1 MENKSFETI
10 TFDVEK
16 YLSKPSKLIS
26 YRKIE
31 EILSSTFKRSKDYKN
46 HRREG
51 TEYIDEWEKQ
61 KLGENFEDVP
71 MEILNYNF
79 DTEKTEFWNYGKK
92 SLIRGLML
100 AYENHYP
107 ITVSP
112 DMILIL
118 FLQGYSRF
126 MEKYSEKFRNQYVN
140 FEGKKELS
148 VKRNGITPEKATKE
162 IWQGIVDEFTTKIK
176 ESVGE
181 DIISN
186 LESNFTTTKP
196 VHLTTSQLSIMS
208 SMKQYFTYKVVMCVC
223 GISSIKL
230 EGSLEDWQKIKK
242 KFEFLSK
249 KEFGLNW
256 WTESLIP
263 IINKIIETKIYYSQN
278 KDINYELR
286 TFWKDMIRL
295 KKGWAYE
302 PTVID
307 GWIVKFIPNLTG
319 EEPKVYQKLEDSDI
333 PDEIISCPLKLIFID
348 ENNKKIKYDC
358 ALASGFYGMIQDEIT
373 YTVKPVIGYS
383 IVVEDKLKK

>member
-148 VKRNGITPEKATKE
+148 VKRNGITPEKATSE

-263 IINKIIETKIYYSQN
+263 IINKIIETKIYYNQN

>member
-61 KLGENFEDVP
+61 ELGENFEDVP

-148 VKRNGITPEKATKE
+148 VKRNGITP
-162 IWQGIVDEFTTKIK
+162 
-176 ESVGE
+176 
-181 DIISN
+181 
-186 LESNFTTTKP
+186 
-196 VHLTTSQLSIMS
+196 
-208 SMKQYFTYKVVMCVC
+208 
-223 GISSIKL
+223 
-230 EGSLEDWQKIKK
+230 
-242 KFEFLSK
+242 
-249 KEFGLNW
+249 
-256 WTESLIP
+256 
-263 IINKIIETKIYYSQN
+263 
-278 KDINYELR
+278 
-286 TFWKDMIRL
+286 
-295 KKGWAYE
+295 
-302 PTVID
+302 
-307 GWIVKFIPNLTG
+307 
-319 EEPKVYQKLEDSDI
+319 
-333 PDEIISCPLKLIFID
+333 
-348 ENNKKIKYDC
+348 
-358 ALASGFYGMIQDEIT
+358 
-373 YTVKPVIGYS
+373 
-383 IVVEDKLKK
+383 

>member
-148 VKRNGITPEKATKE
+148 VKRNGITPEKATSE

-295 KKGWAYE
+295 KKGWVYE

-307 GWIVKFIPNLTG
+307 GWIVKFIPNLSE
-319 EEPKVYQKLEDSDI
+319 EEPKVFQKLEDSDI

-373 YTVKPVIGYS
+373 YTIKPVIGYS
-383 IVVEDKLKK
+383 IVVEEKNKE

>member
-51 TEYIDEWEKQ
+51 TEYIQEWEKQ

-148 VKRNGITPEKATKE
+148 VKRNGITPEKATSE

-295 KKGWAYE
+295 KKGWVYE

-307 GWIVKFIPNLTG
+307 GWIVKFIPNLSE
-319 EEPKVYQKLEDSDI
+319 EEPKVFQKLEDSDI

-383 IVVEDKLKK
+383 IVVEEKNKE